1 MFSQI
6 IADIAKDAFAKDVE
20 FSQMDIEGDVEK
32 LKNLMSDTVR
42 GFPFESNQEFGMN
55 VHFRSELTSF
65 ILRYPTPI
73 IKLASHP
80 ERVIVDVTNSNIVTV
95 ISQL

>member
-20 FSQMDIEGDVEK
+20 FCQMDIEGDVEK

-42 GFPFESNQEFGMN
+42 GFPF
-55 VHFRSELTSF
+55 
-65 ILRYPTPI
+65 
-73 IKLASHP
+73 
-80 ERVIVDVTNSNIVTV
+80 
-95 ISQL
+95 